1 MLIDTED
8 EKRYVLKVSKESVSI
23 DVMNEQEELLKYMS
37 ENCNGIL
44 FPISS
49 PDLNGQLI
57 PKAKAGDNSFYF
69 RLMKFI
75 AGSPINSLEKYSK

>member
-1 MLIDTED
+1 MFGIKVAKSKRLGGLGGDTNMLIDTED

-49 PDLNGQLI
+49 PDLNG
-57 PKAKAGDNSFYF
+57 
-69 RLMKFI
+69 
-75 AGSPINSLEKYSK
+75 